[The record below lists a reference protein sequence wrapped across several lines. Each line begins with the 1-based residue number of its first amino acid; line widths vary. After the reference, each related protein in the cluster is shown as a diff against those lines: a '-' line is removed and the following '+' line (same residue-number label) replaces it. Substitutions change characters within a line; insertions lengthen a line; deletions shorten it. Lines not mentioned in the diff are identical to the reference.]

1 MKRAL
6 VFLVFISAVA
16 GGAAYYAKHTAVD
29 SGTVFRLA
37 TIQRGNVAPTISA
50 TGTLEAEDFINVGAQ
65 VAGLI
70 VSFGKDIQG
79 KQIDFNSV
87 VEKEMVLANIDPVP
101 YQAAVAQSEAMLEK
115 SQADLMQYEAKV
127 IQTGQDLKR
136 VESLLRKNA
145 IAEADYDTAVLN
157 YKVAL
162 ASVAVAKATIKA
174 NKASLD
180 VAKTNLGYTTIK
192 SPVRGTI
199 IDRRVNIGQT
209 VVASLSAP
217 SICLIAK
224 DLRRM
229 QVWALVNEANIGRIY
244 PNMPVQFTVDAHP
257 KDTFRGK
264 VIQIRMNAQMT
275 SNVVNYMVIVETDN
289 PDGKLFPYMT
299 ASVSF
304 EEPKRANVL
313 VVPNAALRWKPKSAS
328 ASASQTIESKTGERH
343 RLWVVAQDGSPE
355 PLDVNVG
362 STDGTVTEVYGD
374 HVQERAKVILGIQT
388 GDRVTDEDEA
398 GGEDAKSNMPFMP
411 KFPKKGPPKGP
422 GGPPPG

>member
-1 MKRAL
+1 MKRAFAIL
-6 VFLVFISAVA
+6 VLLGVA
-16 GGAAYYAKHTAVD
+16 GGVVAYYASRTAAD
-29 SGTVFRLA
+29 SGAVYRVA
-37 TIQRGNVAPTISA
+37 AIQRGDVAPTISA

-70 VSFGKDIQG
+70 VGFGKDIQG
-79 KQIDFNSV
+79 RQIDFNSV
-87 VEKEMVLANIDPVP
+87 VEKDMVLARIDPVP
-101 YQAAVAQSEAMLEK
+101 YQAAVAQGEAMLEK

-127 IQTGQDLKR
+127 DQTAQELKR
-136 VESLLRKNA
+136 SKSLREKNA
-145 IAEADYDTAVLN
+145 VAESDYDTAVLN
-157 YKVAL
+157 YKVAV
-162 ASVAVAKATIKA
+162 ANVAVAKATIKA
-174 NKASLD
+174 NQASLD

-275 SNVVNYMVIVETDN
+275 SNVVNYMVIIETDN
-289 PDGKLFPYMT
+289 PEGKLFPYMT

-304 EEPKRANVL
+304 EEPKRTNVL
-313 VVPNAALRWKPKSAS
+313 VVPNAALRWKPKSVS
-328 ASASQTIESKTGERH
+328 PSQTIDGKTDEQH
-343 RLWVVAQDGSPE
+343 RLWMVGKDGSPE
-355 PLDVNVG
+355 PLEVSAG
-362 STDGTVTEVYGD
+362 STDGTMTEVYGD
-374 HVQERAKVILGIQT
+374 HVQEGMQAILGIQSGESSTDDEET
-388 GDRVTDEDEA
+388 GGD
-398 GGEDAKSNMPFMP
+398 GKSNMPFMP

>member
-1 MKRAL
+1 MRKAAFFFVL
-6 VFLVFISAVA
+6 IGAAAAV
-16 GGAAYYAKHTAVD
+16 AAYYAKHTAID
-29 SGTVFRLA
+29 PATVYRVVA
-37 TIQRGNVAPTISA
+37 IRRGDVAPTISA

-70 VSFGKDIQG
+70 ISFGTDIQG

-87 VEKEMVLANIDPVP
+87 VDEGTVLVKLDQVP
-101 YQAAVAQSEAMLEK
+101 YQAALDQADATLEK
-115 SQADLMQYEAKV
+115 SKADLMQYEAKV
-127 IQTGQDLKR
+127 VQTGHDLKR
-136 VESLLRKNA
+136 ADELLPAKA
-145 IAEADYDTAVLN
+145 IADTDYDTAVLN
-157 YKVAL
+157 YKMAV
-162 ASVAVAKATIKA
+162 ASVAVAQATIKA
-174 NKASLD
+174 NEAARTMAKKNLD
-180 VAKTNLGYTTIK
+180 YTVIK

-275 SNVVNYMVIVETDN
+275 SNVVNYFVIVEADN
-289 PDGKLFPYMT
+289 PNGKLLPYMT

-304 EEPKRANVL
+304 EEPKQTSVF
-313 VVPNAALRWKPKSAS
+313 VVPNAALRWKPKSA
-328 ASASQTIESKTGERH
+328 AASQTIESTTAESH
-343 RLWVVAQDGSPE
+343 RLWTVAENGSPKPIE
-355 PLDVNVG
+355 VDIGP
-362 STDGTVTEVYGD
+362 TDGTVTEVSGNN
-374 HVQERAKVILGIQT
+374 VKEGMKVVLGIET
-388 GDRVTDEDEA
+388 GGAIEDEEAA
-398 GGEDAKSNMPFMP
+398 GGEDSKSNMPFMP

>member
-1 MKRAL
+1 MKRAFASL
-6 VFLVFISAVA
+6 VFLGIA
-16 GGAAYYAKHTAVD
+16 GGSAAYYFGQSAANSQTMY
-29 SGTVFRLA
+29 RLA
-37 TIQRGNVAPTISA
+37 AVYRGDVAPTISA
-50 TGTLEAEDFINVGAQ
+50 TGTLEPEDLINVGAQ

-79 KQIDFNSV
+79 KQIDFNSM
-87 VEKEMVLANIDPVP
+87 VEKDMVLANIDAVP
-101 YQAAVAQSEAMLEK
+101 YQAAVAQAEAMLEK
-115 SQADLMQYEAKV
+115 SQADLKQHEARV
-127 IQTGQDLKR
+127 NQTEQELKR
-136 VESLLRKNA
+136 AESLRPTNA
-145 IAEADYDTAVLN
+145 IAQTDYDTAVLN
-157 YKVAL
+157 YKMAVAN
-162 ASVAVAKATIKA
+162 VGVAKATVKA

-229 QVWALVNEANIGRIY
+229 QVWALVSEANIGRIH
-244 PNMPVQFTVDAHP
+244 PNMPVQFTVDAYP
-257 KDTFRGK
+257 KDAFRGK

-275 SNVVNYMVIVETDN
+275 SNVVNYMVIIEADN
-289 PDGKLFPYMT
+289 PEGKLYPYMT

-304 EEPKRANVL
+304 EEPKRTGVL

-328 ASASQTIESKTGERH
+328 VARTIDSKTGEQQC
-343 RLWVVAQDGSPE
+343 LWVVGQDGSPE
-355 PLDVNVG
+355 PIEVNVG
-362 STDGTVTEVYGD
+362 STDGTVTEVSGD
-374 HVQERAKVILGIQT
+374 RVQEGMEVILGIQS
-388 GDRVTDEDEA
+388 GENGSEEES
-398 GGEDAKSNMPFMP
+398 GGEGKPNMPFLP

>member
-1 MKRAL
+1 MRTLL
-6 VFLVFISAVA
+6 VILGLVVLAA
-16 GGAAYYAKHTAVD
+16 GGAAYYARHSAAT
-29 SGTVFRLA
+29 SGTTYRVA
-37 TIQRGNVAPTISA
+37 AVQRGDVAPTISA

-87 VEKEMVLANIDPVP
+87 VEKDMVLANIDPVP
-101 YQAAVAQSEAMLEK
+101 YQAAVAQAVAMLEK

-127 IQTGQDLKR
+127 VQTEHDLKR
-136 VESLLRKNA
+136 AEYLRLKNA
-145 IAEADYDTAVLN
+145 VSPADYDTAVLN
-157 YKVAL
+157 HKVA
-162 ASVAVAKATIKA
+162 VANVAAAKATIKA
-174 NKASLD
+174 NQASLD
-180 VAKTNLGYTTIK
+180 VARTNLGYTTIR
-192 SPVRGTI
+192 SPVRGAI

-209 VVASLSAP
+209 VVASLSAA

-244 PNMPVQFTVDAHP
+244 PNMPVQFSVDAHP
-257 KDTFRGK
+257 QETFRGK

-275 SNVVNYMVIVETDN
+275 SNVVNYMVIIEADN
-289 PDGKLFPYMT
+289 PGGKLYPYMT

-304 EEPKRANVL
+304 EESKRTGVL
-313 VVPNAALRWKPKSAS
+313 VVPNAALRWKPKSAPDGL
-328 ASASQTIESKTGERH
+328 AIDDADGEH
-343 RLWVVAQDGSPE
+343 RLWVVDQEGSPDAVE
-355 PLDVNVG
+355 VNVG
-362 STDGTVTEVYGD
+362 ATDGTRTEVYGD
-374 HVQERAKVILGIQT
+374 RVQEGMKAIVGIQNGPADDDG
-388 GDRVTDEDEA
+388 GD
-398 GGEDAKSNMPFMP
+398 GKPNMPFMP